1 VPHPPPPPPP
11 KLFLSLFGFSVFCSY
26 SNKNYGKSL
35 AVPFFKKSLDC
46 SCTSTTMVHGAAGE
60 QLALQNLSMT
70 RPAHCVNGKDVV
82 YLVARNKHKDTGSR
96 DMDLLM

>member
-1 VPHPPPPPPP
+1 VH
-11 KLFLSLFGFSVFCSY
+11 KH
-26 SNKNYGKSL
+26 N
-35 AVPFFKKSLDC
+35 
-46 SCTSTTMVHGAAGE
+46 HGAAGE